1 MTSASPS
8 TDLSTS
14 AYNFAHRFLQDRDAL
29 RLALAGAASGLV
41 SAAMVTP
48 LDVVK
53 IRLQNQYYSPGID
66 PKYRGTIPTLTKI
79 WREEGV
85 RGLFSGLGP
94 SVYAYL
100 PDRIIWFSV
109 YHEAKRT
116 IAKELGTAPEGTT
129 AVHLLATLSASVA
142 CTVAVSPLW
151 VVRTRLMAQS
161 TIPGEPHSFHYTS
174 TGQAFSTIIKSEGW
188 SALYKGLGPSL
199 LGVSHSLIMFPLYER
214 LKVVIKEGG
223 HGTNADGTLT
233 NSSILIASSI
243 SKCIASLATY
253 PHEVIRTRLQ
263 TQKTHIVVNN
273 VELVD
278 GKTTTRTTK
287 AAVEPK
293 YRGVIQTAQV
303 LIREEGAISLY
314 RGLTTSII
322 RQVPAGAIS
331 LWIYELVLK
340 L

>member
-1 MTSASPS
+1 MTSSK
-8 TDLSTS
+8 DETS
-14 AYNFAHRFLQDRDAL
+14 SATSVYNFAHSFLQDRGAL

-53 IRLQNQYYSPGID
+53 IRLQNQYYLPGVA
-66 PKYRGTIPTLTKI
+66 PKYKGTLPTLAKI
-79 WREEGV
+79 WREEGL
-85 RGLFSGLGP
+85 RGLFSGLTP

-100 PDRIIWFSV
+100 PNQIIWFSI

-116 IAKELGTAPEGTT
+116 LANDLGTPPEGTT
-129 AVHLLATLSASVA
+129 IVHLLATLSASVA
-142 CTVAVSPLW
+142 CTIAVSPLW

-161 TIPGEPHSFHYTS
+161 TIPGEPHAYHYTS
-174 TGQAFSTIIKSEGW
+174 TGQAFSTIIKTEGW

-199 LGVSHSLIMFPLYER
+199 LGVSHSLIMFPSYER
-214 LKVVIKEGG
+214 LKTEIRDRG
-223 HGTNADGTLT
+223 HGTNPDGTLT
-233 NSSILIASSI
+233 NTSILIASSI

-273 VELVD
+273 IELVD
-278 GKTTTRTTK
+278 GKLETQTTTK
-287 AAVEPK
+287 AVEPK
-293 YRGVIQTAQV
+293 YRGVVQTAKV

-322 RQVPAGAIS
+322 RQVPAGALS